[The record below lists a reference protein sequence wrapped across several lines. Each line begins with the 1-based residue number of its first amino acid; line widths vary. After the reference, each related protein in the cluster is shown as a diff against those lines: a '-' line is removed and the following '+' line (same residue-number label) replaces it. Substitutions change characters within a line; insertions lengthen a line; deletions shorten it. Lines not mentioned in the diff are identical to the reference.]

1 MAVLIDTMFE
11 DMTSY
16 IEKYVECE
24 NCCRLTRINK
34 EQFYVPITVKK
45 SATTDEYSHQE
56 DIFFRKLILLGFA
69 TTCIMLYYRNDI
81 KDLNPDNNDWD
92 KLVFLLF
99 FMFALAI
106 YMLIIAVINSSK
118 AILFMFVSLS
128 GAVFAYMK
136 CARNVSMQE
145 FTILTIFWQTLL
157 LMDAIVLFII
167 IIAEMAE
174 MAEMTDNKQKCAINM
189 KEKKATKSLKKYES
203 MADYVFK
210 YQCLNNLPDVVQRR
224 NKRQSV

>member
-1 MAVLIDTMFE
+1 MLIDTMFE

-45 SATTDEYSHQE
+45 SATTDEYSRRE
-56 DIFFRKLILLGFA
+56 DNLFRTMILLGFA

-81 KDLNPDNNDWD
+81 KDPYPNINDWD
-92 KLVFLLF
+92 KFLYSLF
-99 FMFALAI
+99 SIFALFI

-118 AILFMFVSLS
+118 ATLFMFVSLS
-128 GAVFAYMK
+128 GVVFAYMK

-167 IIAEMAE
+167 IIAELAKL
-174 MAEMTDNKQKCAINM
+174 TNNKQKCAINM
-189 KEKKATKSLKKYES
+189 KEKKAGATKSLKKYES

-210 YQCLNNLPDVVQRR
+210 YQCLNNLPDVVQGR